1 MFTLKEV
8 KKNQYVIEF
17 IKETERRL
25 KKHNYTNHGLDHSEL
40 VSTRARSMAKVLGL
54 NDNEQEM
61 SAIAGFCHDFAN
73 FLSRTYHNYLGSLLF
88 HQVFTKDFTPVQVT
102 KIMEAICNHDKYEME
117 FTNKISAI
125 VIIADKSDVRKSRVT
140 VKNMK
145 IIKEDIHNRVN
156 FAVKSSHLKID
167 RRKKMITL
175 ILKIDTSFVP
185 IMEYFE
191 IFTERMVYCR
201 RAAKYLD
208 YKFGLVINNFK
219 LL

>member
-1 MFTLKEV
+1 MLTLKEV
-8 KKNQYVIEF
+8 KKNPYVLEF

-25 KKHNYTNHGLDHSEL
+25 KTHNYTNHGLNHSEL
-40 VSTRARSMAKVLGL
+40 VSTRARNLAKILGL
-54 NDNEQEM
+54 SDTEQEM

-88 HQVFTKDFTPVQVT
+88 YQIFTKDFTPNQIT
-102 KIMEAICNHDKYEME
+102 KIMEAISNHDKYEME

-125 VIIADKSDVRKSRVT
+125 VIIADKSDVRRSRVT
-140 VKNMK
+140 VKDMK
-145 IIKEDIHNRVN
+145 IIREDIHNRVN
-156 FAVKSSHLKID
+156 FAVKHSHLKID
-167 RRKKMITL
+167 KNKKRITL
-175 ILKIDTSFVP
+175 ILKIDTNFVP
-185 IMEYFE
+185 IIEFFE

-201 RAAKYLD
+201 TAAQYLD